1 VDAASVGAYS
11 VRVSGLS
18 GTNQSAP
25 AYVTLFNIN
34 PDRSLTL
41 LGEPGAP
48 HRIDFSDLLT
58 APPQNWL
65 PLTNVALPAGPM
77 SIIDPQA
84 GGMNQRFYRAVK
96 P

>member
-41 LGEPGAP
+41 HGEPGIP
-48 HRIDFSDLLT
+48 HRIDFTDLLT
-58 APPQNWL
+58 APPQNWQ

-77 SIIDPQA
+77 SIVDPQPA
-84 GGMNQRFYRAVK
+84 SSAQRLYRAVK